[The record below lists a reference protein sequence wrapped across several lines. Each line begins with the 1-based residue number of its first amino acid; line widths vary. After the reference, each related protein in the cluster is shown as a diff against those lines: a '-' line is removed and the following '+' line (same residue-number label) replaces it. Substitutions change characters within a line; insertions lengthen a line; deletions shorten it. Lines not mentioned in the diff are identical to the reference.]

1 MYLAIGG
8 NDMQEF
14 IIEIVKS
21 DEIYRKIAN
30 ASLEKKDD
38 IYRYDFMKKFE
49 KKWDMYHCP
58 LKAKQSG
65 GYDVV
70 MASGMLGYLL
80 PQKIG
85 DTEQKYIA
93 ELADEKL
100 WTDCVASIESSLM
113 TFVSHGIDLKVKEY
127 MFTLMLADPSSPYS
141 VMNDGYCGDGGIP
154 GYIFGSLVPSETT
167 KTRIPVALAHETNHN
182 VRFQYIKWSNEISLA
197 EYMICEGLAE
207 NFAVK
212 LYGEENLGPWVSKT
226 DQEMLNEYIKPL
238 IQDALEVQGF
248 DNITSYMYGDEMAK
262 LQNYIPVGMPYC
274 AGYACGYYM
283 VKYYLDKTGKDIV
296 DATILPA
303 EEILKEIDGFW
314 SETTIIRKGNSYE
327 DSK

>member
-1 MYLAIGG
+1 
-8 NDMQEF
+8 MQEF

-100 WTDCVASIESSLM
+100 WTDCVASIENSLM
-113 TFVSHGIDLKVKEY
+113 TFVRHGIDLKVKEY
-127 MFTLMLADPSSPYS
+127 LFTLMLADPSSPYS

-197 EYMICEGLAE
+197 EYMIFEGLAE

-238 IQDALEVQGF
+238 IQGALEVQGF

>member
-1 MYLAIGG
+1 MIIPIAILNGGFREYVLMVHLEILALPLSGIILSVCIFLVAYLFVPKIKGCVKRDYILFGVMWFVLTNLFDLSSYIKSGEGFAGLLQSYNILTG
-8 NDMQEF
+8 NTW
-14 IIEIVKS
+14 I
-21 DEIYRKIAN
+21 
-30 ASLEKKDD
+30 L
-38 IYRYDFMKKFE
+38 
-49 KKWDMYHCP
+49 
-58 LKAKQSG
+58 
-65 GYDVV
+65 VV
-70 MASGMLGYLL
+70 LSALIS
-80 PQKIG
+80 P
-85 DTEQKYIA
+85 
-93 ELADEKL
+93 
-100 WTDCVASIESSLM
+100 
-113 TFVSHGIDLKVKEY
+113 IDLKVKEY

-167 KTRIPVALAHETNHN
+167 KTRIPVVLAHETNHN